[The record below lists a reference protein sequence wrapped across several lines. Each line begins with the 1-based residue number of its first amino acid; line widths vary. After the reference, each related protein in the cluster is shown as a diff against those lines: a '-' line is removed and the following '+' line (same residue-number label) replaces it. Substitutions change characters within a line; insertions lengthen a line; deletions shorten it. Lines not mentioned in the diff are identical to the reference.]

1 MYAAYQCVEVIG
13 EFVIAASAHTLQ
25 TFNLF
30 DGSQIS
36 SWACPDQLNK
46 TALATQSEPPND
58 EDGLQGSGALSI
70 EATGSD
76 SNQPAKRRKLSDPS
90 NEESSSVG
98 RAPKGE
104 NPRACSQRTTTK
116 TSIYP
121 NIVALTSSNDGK
133 YVIIVTGE
141 DKTIRVLRHDGGH
154 LQQIS
159 ERSMPKRP
167 CAVTLS
173 PSGSAII
180 CADKFGDVYSL
191 PLLMDLP
198 EGQDATTAP
207 LVEDE
212 NLSEKPKQFVSSAN
226 DLTVHSARNRRA
238 LQNQLKQ
245 NLAKADKVEANVGQQ
260 LLLGHVSMLTDIA
273 LVEECGRNYIITA
286 DRDEHIRVSRGIPQS
301 HIIEAYCLG
310 HSEFV
315 SRLCLPKSANRL
327 LISGGGDDD
336 LFVWDWLSG
345 DLLQKVNISS
355 HVELVLRGSSGEGLG
370 VGIGANDDS
379 HSPKV
384 IVSGIKHLQQ
394 EPNSNSGSVVVTCEG
409 VPALF
414 FFELSPAGNLSH
426 YQTLPLNGN
435 PLAMATIV
443 QNNTLIVSVD
453 LWHCPGSVVQLR
465 DVETIG
471 AEVPLKVI
479 KSDGKDWNTVASHF
493 GKVDITGVDHQTMP
507 AANVDWWNVLYNLG
521 NLRKRAGW
529 E

>member
-1 MYAAYQCVEVIG
+1 
-13 EFVIAASAHTLQ
+13 
-25 TFNLF
+25 
-30 DGSQIS
+30 
-36 SWACPDQLNK
+36 
-46 TALATQSEPPND
+46 
-58 EDGLQGSGALSI
+58 
-70 EATGSD
+70 
-76 SNQPAKRRKLSDPS
+76 
-90 NEESSSVG
+90 
-98 RAPKGE
+98 
-104 NPRACSQRTTTK
+104 
-116 TSIYP
+116 
-121 NIVALTSSNDGK
+121 
-133 YVIIVTGE
+133 
-141 DKTIRVLRHDGGH
+141 
-154 LQQIS
+154 
-159 ERSMPKRP
+159 
-167 CAVTLS
+167 
-173 PSGSAII
+173 
-180 CADKFGDVYSL
+180 
-191 PLLMDLP
+191 MDLP

-355 HVELVLRGSSGEGLG
+355 HVELVLRGSSGEGRG

-409 VPALF
+409 
-414 FFELSPAGNLSH
+414 
-426 YQTLPLNGN
+426 
-435 PLAMATIV
+435 
-443 QNNTLIVSVD
+443 
-453 LWHCPGSVVQLR
+453 
-465 DVETIG
+465 
-471 AEVPLKVI
+471 
-479 KSDGKDWNTVASHF
+479 
-493 GKVDITGVDHQTMP
+493 
-507 AANVDWWNVLYNLG
+507 
-521 NLRKRAGW
+521 
-529 E
+529 